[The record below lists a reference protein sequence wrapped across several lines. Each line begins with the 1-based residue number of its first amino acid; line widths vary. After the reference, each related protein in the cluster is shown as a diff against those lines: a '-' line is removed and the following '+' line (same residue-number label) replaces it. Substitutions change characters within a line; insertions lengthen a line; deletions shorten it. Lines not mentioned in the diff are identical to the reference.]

1 MVIQLQGLILR
12 LRTKSV
18 PILLKILNGLVK
30 MFTKTPS
37 EVEGED
43 GIDSDI
49 DFKKGEQ
56 IVIFRG
62 EKLRI
67 KKSFPMAIGNG
78 LYLVETH

>member
-1 MVIQLQGLILR
+1 MR

-18 PILLKILNGLVK
+18 PILLKILNAPAKIL
-30 MFTKTPS
+30 TKTPS
-37 EVEGED
+37 EVAGED

-49 DFKKGEQ
+49 DFKKKEQ

-62 EKLRI
+62 KKLRE

-78 LYLVETH
+78 LYLVEPH